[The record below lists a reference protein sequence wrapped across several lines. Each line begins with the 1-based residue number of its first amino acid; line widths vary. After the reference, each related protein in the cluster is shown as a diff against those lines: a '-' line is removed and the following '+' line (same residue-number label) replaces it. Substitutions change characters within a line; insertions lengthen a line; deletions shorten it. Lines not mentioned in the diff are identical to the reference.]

1 MISRHS
7 IFFFII
13 IIGICFKKETL
24 LHRTLIEYDIFLCLM
39 ILICKTEEK
48 KRKRD
53 LYKIL
58 VKSYCLRRNI
68 IIIIVYVKLDRRK
81 EYNNNVYVIAKQSNT
96 RNLIYANRNI
106 N

>member
-7 IFFFII
+7 IFFFIM

-24 LHRTLIEYDIFLCLM
+24 LHSTLIEYDIFLCLM
-39 ILICKTEEK
+39 ILLCKTEEK

-58 VKSYCLRRNI
+58 VKSYCLRQNI
-68 IIIIVYVKLDRRK
+68 IIIIVLCIWKLDRRK
-81 EYNNNVYVIAKQSNT
+81 ENMIII